1 MFLIEQILA
10 GICELFTGLDKL
22 PCSAILLARTI
33 HRSSVLREFPAVRC
47 MLTIAEYYHC
57 PIADVCQICISKN
70 ILLMPQSNLSA
81 ATSDDIRSGS
91 ELVKVE
97 RIQCLFLFFLLFFFS
112 PQLKWWKWWITLCH
126 CGFISCVCVPSS
138 TDRDSVKAAFM
149 SRSINC
155 SSNREKECGGV
166 LCWMT
171 WQNDRANLLP
181 QLGTKTLKEKHIW
194 APLCMCCRASLAIH

>member
-1 MFLIEQILA
+1 MFLIEHILA

-97 RIQCLFLFFLLFFFS
+97 RIQCLFLFFSCLFFPHNWSDESDELRFVTVDLF
-112 PQLKWWKWWITLCH
+112 PVFVCH
-126 CGFISCVCVPSS
+126 PRLTVTAWRQPSCH
-138 TDRDSVKAAFM
+138 AA
-149 SRSINC
+149 
-155 SSNREKECGGV
+155 
-166 LCWMT
+166 
-171 WQNDRANLLP
+171 
-181 QLGTKTLKEKHIW
+181 
-194 APLCMCCRASLAIH
+194 

>member
-1 MFLIEQILA
+1 MFLIEHILA

-47 MLTIAEYYHC
+47 MLTIAEYY

-97 RIQCLFLFFLLFFFS
+97 RIQCLFLFFLLSFFFPTTEVMKVMNYALS
-112 PQLKWWKWWITLCH
+112 LWIYFLC
-126 CGFISCVCVPSS
+126 
-138 TDRDSVKAAFM
+138 
-149 SRSINC
+149 
-155 SSNREKECGGV
+155 
-166 LCWMT
+166 LC
-171 WQNDRANLLP
+171 
-181 QLGTKTLKEKHIW
+181 
-194 APLCMCCRASLAIH
+194 AILD

>member
-33 HRSSVLREFPAVRC
+33 HRSSVLHEFPAVRC

-70 ILLMPQSNLSA
+70 ILLMLQSNLSA

-91 ELVKVE
+91 ELVC
-97 RIQCLFLFFLLFFFS
+97 QSGANTMPFPFFLPFFFFFS
-112 PQLKWWKWWITLCH
+112 H
-126 CGFISCVCVPSS
+126 
-138 TDRDSVKAAFM
+138 
-149 SRSINC
+149 N
-155 SSNREKECGGV
+155 
-166 LCWMT
+166 
-171 WQNDRANLLP
+171 
-181 QLGTKTLKEKHIW
+181 
-194 APLCMCCRASLAIH
+194 